1 MKLQLV
7 VGAQELVD
15 AVVEILPMRLYLGKP
30 SEDDRPW
37 FQINSV
43 RDAMFI
49 PQDGLRITCAATVH
63 YPLPV
68 LPDEY
73 TVLETRVVM
82 QPRLK
87 TSEERGGGPVLAF
100 MLGIED
106 FDIKYVPRFVD
117 DTIAAFINK
126 QLRDRASTISWNF
139 TKTFTRSFKLPE
151 RMRLVTDLLIRS
163 ESADLVV
170 SEDAITLTLNVGVS
184 FEHDD
189 AAVAAAIP
197 KKLNDG
203 ARGDAAPPPP
213 SEARVSSSLGDTPPS
228 AAAPAPA
235 SETAPPPTEDKTEP
249 ASATVAP
256 S

>member
-106 FDIKYVPRFVD
+106 FDIKYVPQFVD

-197 KKLNDG
+197 TKLGDG
-203 ARGDAAPPPP
+203 ARRENDPPPA
-213 SEARVSSSLGDTPPS
+213 SEAEASSSRRDTAATAAGPAQEPPS
-228 AAAPAPA
+228 PAPQDVTEPAPA
-235 SETAPPPTEDKTEP
+235 TA
-249 ASATVAP
+249 AS